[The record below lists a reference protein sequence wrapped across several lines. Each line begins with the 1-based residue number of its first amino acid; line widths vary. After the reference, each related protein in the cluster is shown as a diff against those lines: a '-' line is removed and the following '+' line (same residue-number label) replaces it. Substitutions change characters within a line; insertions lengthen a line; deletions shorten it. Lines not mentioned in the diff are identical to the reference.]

1 MTKSSPLVRALF
13 GLWWIAAPLL
23 LIAAILFFG
32 RADFIPTHVAEPVA
46 APQLWPAP
54 EFMVVEIPILQDT
67 GFGARDAILI
77 VSQPELQRAVVNA
90 DGVALV
96 KLPKAERIVFLAY
109 APGFSL
115 YQGDLAV
122 DENDQVEAIH
132 LQPLHRPD
140 FSGGT
145 PLVKLTRTVHL
156 SDEQGEPLSA
166 LLVLARE
173 IGNPDS
179 EPWVAISDAQGVA
192 SFEDATAADLH
203 LDIYPAG
210 FPPQLA
216 TRIGAIDVP
225 ADQQETPLRLPT
237 ARLEISGL
245 PPDSLFEWKRL
256 DQAQL
261 LPLHRVTATG
271 MLYLGPVPLGSY
283 RLEVGSFRHDI
294 ELGVGLTRIDFRQLS
309 AATQ

>member
-1 MTKSSPLVRALF
+1 MTKTNLLMRALL
-13 GLWWIAAPLL
+13 GLRWITAPLL

-32 RADFIPTHVAEPVA
+32 RADFMATNVAEPAA

-67 GFGARDAILI
+67 GFMAHDAILI
-77 VSQPELQRAVVNA
+77 VSEPELERAVVNA
-90 DGVALV
+90 DGIATV
-96 KLPKAERIVFLAY
+96 KLPKADRIVFLAY

-115 YQGDLAV
+115 FQGDLAV
-122 DENDQVEAIH
+122 DENGQVEAIH
-132 LQPLHRPD
+132 LQPIHRPD

-145 PLVKLTRTVHL
+145 PLVKFTRTVRL
-156 SDEQGEPLSA
+156 RDEQGEPLRA

-179 EPWVAISDAQGVA
+179 EPWVAISDKQGVA
-192 SFEDATAADLH
+192 TFEDATAADLH

-225 ADQQETPLRLPT
+225 ADQQETPLRLAT
-237 ARLEISGL
+237 ARLEISNL

-271 MLYLGPVPLGSY
+271 MLHLGPVPLGTY
-283 RLEVGSFRHDI
+283 RLEIGSFRHDI
-294 ELGVGLTRIDFRQLS
+294 KLGVGLTRIDFRQLN
-309 AATQ
+309 ALAQ